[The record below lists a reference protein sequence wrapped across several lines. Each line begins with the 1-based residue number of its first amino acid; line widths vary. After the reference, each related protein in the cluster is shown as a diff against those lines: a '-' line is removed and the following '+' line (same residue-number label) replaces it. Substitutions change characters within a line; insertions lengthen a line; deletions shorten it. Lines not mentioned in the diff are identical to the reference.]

1 MNHNRRLFHINVTR
15 QCQLAC
21 SHCYI
26 DQAIRDN
33 NTAMRADTLQEIA
46 NVIKDTHADVH
57 IIGGEP
63 TLVSINTHQQYLS
76 ILSTLKNS
84 KIMIVTALQNAR
96 AVKVAKLY
104 QNIATSYDPGARTGA
119 RTEIN
124 NNSIDDNNTNINI
137 NTNQW
142 LARCRELR
150 EQGHNLH
157 VCTSLS
163 QSVIDYGVSKVL
175 EDLYQYGFKSVH
187 LAAMVPTPNALNETP
202 DPMITSQ
209 AMIVSAKWV
218 LKKRKTDKNI
228 NLFVSPFDGLMRG
241 MNNYDG
247 LRCPAG
253 QSCVNVEPNGQIH
266 ACVAKGG
273 EVSGEISSDVS
284 DNVKDIKGVKDI
296 KNIKNIK
303 NISNNQ
309 TPPIKEQLSSNAY
322 RLAVAQHNRTEQERN
337 ALVVSFGQPAK
348 VAVEYWQTLRLP
360 NAHPSVQALKPF

>member
-33 NTAMRADTLQEIA
+33 NTAMSTDTLQEIA
-46 NVIKDTHADVH
+46 DVIKDTHADVH

-63 TLVSINTHQQYLS
+63 TLVSINTHKQYLS

-96 AVKVAKLY
+96 AVKVASLY
-104 QNIATSYDPGARTGA
+104 QNIATSYDPNA
-119 RTEIN
+119 RTEVN
-124 NNSIDDNNTNINI
+124 NDK
-137 NTNQW
+137 W
-142 LARCRELR
+142 LKRCQKLR
-150 EQGHNLH
+150 ANGHNLH

-175 EDLYQYGFKSVH
+175 DELYQYGFKSVH

-202 DPMITSQ
+202 DPLITSQ
-209 AMIVSAKWV
+209 AMIASAQWV

-228 NLFVSPFDGLMRG
+228 NLFVSPFDGLLQG
-241 MNNYDG
+241 MSHYEN
-247 LRCPAG
+247 LSCPAG

-273 EVSGEISSDVS
+273 EVSSDVS
-284 DNVKDIKGVKDI
+284 SEISREISGNVKGIKGGKDI
-296 KNIKNIK
+296 DNINNI
-303 NISNNQ
+303 NNNQ
-309 TPPIKEQLSSNAY
+309 TPPIKKQLSSNAY
-322 RLAVAQHNRTEQERN
+322 RLEVAQHNRTRAECLDCEFWTTCKGGCRVLANTEIAKASPECAGFKTFLNYVKEQ
-337 ALVVSFGQPAK
+337 
-348 VAVEYWQTLRLP
+348 VA
-360 NAHPSVQALKPF
+360 

>member
-33 NTAMRADTLQEIA
+33 DKAMSVDTMQDIA

-96 AVKVAKLY
+96 AVKVARLY
-104 QNIATSYDPGARTGA
+104 QNIATSYDPGART
-119 RTEIN
+119 EIN
-124 NNSIDDNNTNINI
+124 NDK
-137 NTNQW
+137 W
-142 LARCRELR
+142 LKRCQKLR
-150 EQGHNLH
+150 ANGHNLH

-209 AMIVSAKWV
+209 AMIESAQWV
-218 LKKRKTDKNI
+218 LDKRKTDKNI
-228 NLFVSPFDGLMRG
+228 NLFVSPFDGLLQG
-241 MNNYDG
+241 MSHYEG
-247 LRCPAG
+247 LSCPAG
-253 QSCVNVEPNGQIH
+253 QQCVNVEPNGQIH

-273 EVSGEISSDVS
+273 EVNGEISSEIS
-284 DNVKDIKGVKDI
+284 GNVKDIKGD
-296 KNIKNIK
+296 KNIN
-303 NISNNQ
+303 NNQ
-309 TPPIKEQLSSNAY
+309 IPPIKEQLSSNAY
-322 RLAVAQHNRTEQERN
+322 RLEVAQHNRTRAECLGCEFWTTCKGGCRVLANTEITKASPECAGFKTFLNYVKEQ
-337 ALVVSFGQPAK
+337 AQTVS
-348 VAVEYWQTLRLP
+348 
-360 NAHPSVQALKPF
+360 